1 MKVARGSVVRIEYE
15 IRIKGGEVIETSA
28 KSGPVSYVQGEGRML
43 PALEKRLEGLE
54 AGASLEGDIPA
65 AEASPPEDS
74 LPKKV
79 IPRAEFPK
87 DAKLEVGAMFE
98 AHTAGGGTINV
109 RILEVD
115 DEKVTT
121 RLLPPLAGK
130 DLAFKVRVMRIEDPV
145 SHQIS
150 VVKKPPP
157 PLPGEAIHLEVEPDE
172 S

>member
-15 IRIKGGEVIETSA
+15 IRIKGGEVLETSA

-54 AGASLEGDIPA
+54 AGASLEGEIPA

-87 DAKLEVGAMFE
+87 DAKLVVGCKAGGRSARAAEMMAAAGFTGVVDQRAGFDGARDAFGQLTEPGWQPAGLPVE
-98 AHTAGGGTINV
+98 AATAGGSYAEL
-109 RILEVD
+109 R
-115 DEKVTT
+115 KK
-121 RLLPPLAGK
+121 AG
-130 DLAFKVRVMRIEDPV
+130 R
-145 SHQIS
+145 
-150 VVKKPPP
+150 
-157 PLPGEAIHLEVEPDE
+157 G
-172 S
+172 